1 MGFSSQLQNVFFQF
15 LSLSLGYFFF
25 VAVPEFI
32 TTHFWIVLKQQS
44 LPVCKTIVT
53 FTRVLGVKATWGIV
67 T

>member
-1 MGFSSQLQNVFFQF
+1 MGFSSQVQNVSFKFLHLWFF
-15 LSLSLGYFFF
+15 FFF

-32 TTHFWIVLKQQS
+32 TTHFWIVLMLQS

-53 FTRVLGVKATWGIV
+53 FTRVLGVKATWGVV